1 VRFALQIL
9 LIRFTIAGNSM
20 TWLRNLKR
28 GPKAC
33 LLVVAPEKL
42 PDALP
47 LFRKVVAGCSYQPG
61 QTCAEYRAGE
71 RVANYGLGALV
82 IGGAAVEEAAP
93 GWLACKP
100 ILLALVIL
108 VPLAAV
114 AASVRG
120 RFLPRTR
127 HP

>member
-1 VRFALQIL
+1 
-9 LIRFTIAGNSM
+9 
-20 TWLRNLKR
+20 
-28 GPKAC
+28 
-33 LLVVAPEKL
+33 
-42 PDALP
+42 
-47 LFRKVVAGCSYQPG
+47 
-61 QTCAEYRAGE
+61 
-71 RVANYGLGALV
+71 VANYRPGALV

-93 GWLACKP
+93 GWLAWKL

-108 VPLAAV
+108 VPWAAV